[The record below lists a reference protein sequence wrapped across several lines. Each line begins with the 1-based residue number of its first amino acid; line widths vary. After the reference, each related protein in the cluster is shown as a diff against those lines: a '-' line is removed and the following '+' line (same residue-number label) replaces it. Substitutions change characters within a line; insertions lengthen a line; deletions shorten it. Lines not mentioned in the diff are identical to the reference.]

1 MTARKKRAVTMHPA
15 DKEQRGSGYRPAVRS
30 AKRLRLPRAADA
42 TVTSLTLPRALH
54 ERAMIAALRLN
65 WSFAELARV
74 ALGAWLDA
82 HEPCPAEGT
91 R

>member
-1 MTARKKRAVTMHPA
+1 MTAMKTHGPGSPPLRSPKRRRLHIPPA
-15 DKEQRGSGYRPAVRS
+15 DAM
-30 AKRLRLPRAADA
+30 
-42 TVTSLTLPRALH
+42 VTSLTLPRALH

-82 HEPCPAEGT
+82 HEPKASPGRTE